1 MNNELSKQNL
11 ENISGSISC
20 IPITSKSVDSDLD
33 NFLFRSNN
41 PHKKRLE
48 EFPMVIRSYCY
59 EM

>member
-33 NFLFRSNN
+33 NFYLGATI
-41 PHKKRLE
+41 L
-48 EFPMVIRSYCY
+48 IRNA
-59 EM
+59 